1 MSRKLL
7 ALLVVAAT
15 VGGCTVAT
23 ADDGPATVPPAAT
36 DGQAETDAPVETGP
50 PAEPVEG
57 RITVVDGDLNTRVE
71 GASVTVG
78 REAGVSDATGLAL
91 VPLVRRGSLP
101 VEVSAPGYATRRF
114 RLQFAERRRYTIQI
128 YREELQWPFFGA
140 TLARTQ
146 AHPAI
151 ELRPPFRTV
160 WSRGVG
166 SLVEFPA
173 AVWEGIAYVNT
184 LEGLLYAISMR
195 DGRVLWTQQT
205 GTKTAST
212 PAVDPGSRSLL
223 VTTMVPGDFQVRDL
237 TTGKLRWRYSTGL
250 TEPSPIVVDGVA
262 YFAAT
267 NGNVYALDLETREP
281 RWVFSGGSKITAS
294 PALAD
299 GRIYVG
305 DYSGNV
311 FCLNAASGDLVWTGS
326 AGDRVYGTVAVAGGR
341 VFVPSVFAGL
351 SALDADT
358 GGTLWRIPVSAYLY
372 SSPAVYQGRVF
383 FGDYTGRVSAAA
395 VSSGAI
401 LWTGDAGGSVS
412 GAIQVIAGVVYAGSF
427 GGVITGWD
435 WRTGEQLL
443 RFPHGEYAPV
453 SGNGGRL
460 LFHGYSRLYAVEP
473 KR

>member
-1 MSRKLL
+1 M
-7 ALLVVAAT
+7 
-15 VGGCTVAT
+15 
-23 ADDGPATVPPAAT
+23 
-36 DGQAETDAPVETGP
+36 
-50 PAEPVEG
+50 
-57 RITVVDGDLNTRVE
+57 
-71 GASVTVG
+71 
-78 REAGVSDATGLAL
+78 SDATGLAL
-91 VPLVRRGSLP
+91 VPLARRGSLP

-212 PAVDPGSRSLL
+212 PAVDPASRSLL

-237 TTGKLRWRYSTGL
+237 TTGKLRWRFSTGL